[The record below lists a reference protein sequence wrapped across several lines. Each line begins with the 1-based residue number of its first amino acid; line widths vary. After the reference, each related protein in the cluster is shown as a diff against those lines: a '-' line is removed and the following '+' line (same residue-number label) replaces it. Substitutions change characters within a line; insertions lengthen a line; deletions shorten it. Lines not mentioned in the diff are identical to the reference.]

1 MTIPQTPSP
10 RAGGR
15 HRGFT
20 LVELLTVIAII
31 GILAAIII
39 TSISH
44 IRESARNASCRSNLR
59 QLALATIAHA
69 ADKKGMLPLI
79 LDEQEQRW
87 SIQLKPYLGETSSST
102 PVTGTSAGSGHVFI
116 CESDAVLRT
125 GVYAAQD
132 ICSYGMNR
140 DVQNINTSVKTR
152 KRLNSLTNPTRT
164 ILYGDTWDAVNTT
177 AHALSLGVV
186 NVDSGTGGAYIQNY
200 HNDKGAFFAFADA
213 HVEFLSRAETLDTT
227 RKLMSMQ

>member
-1 MTIPQTPSP
+1 MITPQTPSH
-10 RAGGR
+10 RADR
-15 HRGFT
+15 CHRGFT

-39 TSISH
+39 TSISQV
-44 IRESARNASCRSNLR
+44 RESARNASCRSNLR

-69 ADKKGMLPLI
+69 ADKKGILPLI

-102 PVTGTSAGSGHVFI
+102 PVTGTSAGSAGSGRVFI
-116 CESDAVLRT
+116 CESDLIPRT

-140 DVQNINTSVKTR
+140 DVQNINTSTR
-152 KRLNSLTNPTRT
+152 
-164 ILYGDTWDAVNTT
+164 
-177 AHALSLGVV
+177 
-186 NVDSGTGGAYIQNY
+186 
-200 HNDKGAFFAFADA
+200 
-213 HVEFLSRAETLDTT
+213 
-227 RKLMSMQ
+227 